1 MAVELKNHNIVYFP
15 MPKVACTSLKM
26 LFFQINEGRIFEIY
40 KEDGKLMH
48 IHNAA
53 YGSPS
58 FWDVKHKDYENMIR
72 IALIRDPVARLL
84 SAYSNRVRYHRE
96 LSEQRID
103 LDLAKKLGVGPNP
116 SPDEFFNNLEK
127 YRILSSSIK
136 HHTDP
141 ATTFLGPDL
150 TYFQKIYRIE
160 ELDKLTRFLSDT
172 VQQDL
177 VLGREQTG
185 GQKVKFMELERQAR
199 KNLTQY
205 CLGDYALMK
214 DYYQIPS
221 EISGRFPS
229 AAAVETVQA

>member
-15 MPKVACTSLKM
+15 MPKTACTSLKM
-26 LFFQINEGRIFEIY
+26 LFFQINEGRIFETY
-40 KEDGKLMH
+40 QEDGKLMH

-58 FWDVKHKDYENMIR
+58 FWDVKHKDFQDMTR
-72 IALIRDPVARLL
+72 IALIRDPVSRLL

-103 LDLAKKLGVGPNP
+103 MDLADRLGVGPDP
-116 SPDEFFNNLEK
+116 SPDEFFINLEK
-127 YRILSSSIK
+127 YRFLSNSIR
-136 HHTDP
+136 HHTDL

-150 TYFQKIYRIE
+150 EYFQKVYPIE
-160 ELDKLTRFLSDT
+160 EIGKLTRFLSET
-172 VQQDL
+172 VKQDL

-185 GQKVKFMELERQAR
+185 GKKVQFKDLSSQAR
-199 KNLTQY
+199 KQLTQY

-214 DYYQIPS
+214 DYYRIPTV
-221 EISGRFPS
+221 IRARFPY
-229 AAAVETVQA
+229 AAVETA